1 MVIDDGVLAEVEAA
15 RDSLDALEDAAWT
28 ARARFHQWVRQ
39 LHAAGG
45 SMREIA
51 TALGMSH
58 QRVHQI
64 IGEDA
69 IVEVDAPAKDVTPHP
84 SAMSITATAD
94 KCTFCGATRRDAD
107 K

>member
-1 MVIDDGVLAEVEAA
+1 MVLDDVVLAEVEAA
-15 RDSLDALEDAAWT
+15 RDRLDALEDEAWA
-28 ARARFHQWVRQ
+28 ARARFHKAVRQ

-51 TALGMSH
+51 SALGMSH

-69 IVEVDAPAKDVTPHP
+69 IVEVEAKATEITPHP
-84 SAMSITATAD
+84 SAPVAVTTTEDACA
-94 KCTFCGATRRDAD
+94 FCGSTR
-107 K
+107 